1 MKVGDLVKLSHIWSS
16 HGVVEDWGYGFIDE
30 VYDLEGNVE
39 VIWPQKSWT
48 SRTIPKGRVEVVSES
63 Q

>member
-16 HGVVEDWGYGFIDE
+16 NGVIEDWGYGFIDE

-39 VIWPQKSWT
+39 VIWPSKSGK
-48 SRTIPKGRVEVVSES
+48 SITIPKARVEVVSES
-63 Q
+63 R

>member
-1 MKVGDLVKLSHIWSS
+1 MKVGDLVKLSNTWSNR
-16 HGVVEDWGYGFIDE
+16 GAVEDWGYGFIDE

-39 VIWPQKSWT
+39 VIWPQKSWS

-63 Q
+63 R